1 MFRHYPKIL
10 AVVLAPGMLAA
21 VAAYAQRPNR
31 DEPPFRVTRYDV
43 QLEPRLGSRTV
54 VGTATLSVVMQ
65 RGDVASVDTTITL
78 DRGRLE
84 IDGVQ
89 EGASSR
95 AFVGDGTRVRIFAP
109 SSIDGSTNRMR

>member
-1 MFRHYPKIL
+1 ML
-10 AVVLAPGMLAA
+10 AVV
-21 VAAYAQRPNR
+21 VAYAQTPNR

-65 RGDVASVDTTITL
+65 RGDVASADTTITL

-84 IDGVQ
+84 IDGLQ

>member
-1 MFRHYPKIL
+1 
-10 AVVLAPGMLAA
+10 
-21 VAAYAQRPNR
+21 
-31 DEPPFRVTRYDV
+31 
-43 QLEPRLGSRTV
+43 
-54 VGTATLSVVMQ
+54 MQ
-65 RGDVASVDTTITL
+65 RGDVASADTTITL